1 VPFTDV
7 LTERDLLGDLP
18 EMTILNQAGV
28 DLDRLAEEIGV
39 IDWGTKSIIAETEEV
54 VPEQSVPRALYDD
67 DLGLAMGDEG
77 DTTLDLERFRDRGAN
92 SEWGEDDGFDRPAGK
107 VLEDDLGLN
116 IGGDDTTI
124 IRPALDD
131 GGDMD
136 MPDFGVPVENG
147 TRRRGMRESLSPLSD
162 LRPSEERDLE
172 ATIGDSVFA
181 PQGEEESMHPAQR
194 VKRRRVIQMDST
206 LELGNSQIRD
216 QQEDR
221 SRTMRPSNWIPRDPV
236 LLALL
241 SMQRSG
247 GFVSSVLGDGRTVG
261 WAPELRDV
269 LSVAIVRKSG
279 ELKRKRDSGVAD
291 VFADR
296 SGRFD
301 VGDDTSLLPEA
312 GHYDDTPFIVEDIPA
327 GGGAMRGTEEP
338 EDERVVPVTPPPDFD
353 ETAMPLLH
361 PADAGPV
368 SRGTTHA
375 VHMLRDH
382 FAATGAAEDASPA
395 ARARASVLFQELL
408 PEARTSRA
416 DATKMFFEVLVLATK
431 DAVKVEQKGEGRIGA
446 PIRLRAKRG
455 LWGAWAEQSAGG
467 NLEGDEEEVEA
478 GAEE

>member
-1 VPFTDV
+1 VIVPFTDV

-67 DLGLAMGDEG
+67 DLGLQMGDEG
-77 DTTLDLERFRDRGAN
+77 DTTLDLERFRDRAAN

-107 VLEDDLGLN
+107 VLDDDLGLD
-116 IGGDDTTI
+116 IGHDDTTI
-124 IRPALDD
+124 RPRFDD
-131 GGDMD
+131 EGDMD
-136 MPDFGVPVENG
+136 MPDFRVPVENG
-147 TRRRGMRESLSPLSD
+147 APRRGMRESLSPLSD

-172 ATIGDSVFA
+172 RTIGDSAYA
-181 PQGEEESMHPAQR
+181 PQAEEESMHPAQR
-194 VKRRRVIQMDST
+194 IKRRRVIQMDST

-221 SRTMRPSNWIPRDPV
+221 SRTMKPSNFIPRDPV

-247 GFVSSVLGDGRTVG
+247 GFVSSILGDGRTFG
-261 WAPELRDV
+261 WAPELKDV
-269 LSVAIVRKSG
+269 LSVAIVRRSG

-291 VFADR
+291 IFAER
-296 SGRFD
+296 GPLD

-312 GHYDDTPFIVEDIPA
+312 VQYDDTPFIIEDLPA
-327 GGGAMRGTEEP
+327 GDDVVRGTEEP
-338 EDERVVPVTPPPDFD
+338 EERVVPVTPPPDFD
-353 ETAMPLLH
+353 ETTIPKVH

-467 NLEGDEEEVEA
+467 HLGGEEEEAEA